1 MANKF
6 ITLKNEVNIKLKI
19 YPKSPLLIKLGDGKE
34 NTKDENTICFMTTK
48 GGKAKYEQGKKV
60 EESREGYLYIPG
72 STLKGM
78 FRERF
83 HQIYYDYKGLD
94 SEKLTETSFD
104 EYREGLLKD
113 KELKS
118 EKVYDKNLEI
128 DKLFG
133 STTLKGRFF
142 AQDSILHKSK
152 SEFDS
157 ILKTRAITPIDRFTG
172 GAVVPLNF
180 EYTTEAFEGELI
192 IKNITKEELQ
202 ALYFVIRDS
211 INGEIRLG
219 NSKTRGF
226 GQVELEIKEFN
237 LKLYRNNLDEF
248 KELHNYFEEDEKNSM
263 ELGEGNYIY
272 KGLKLKETKVDINNP
287 NEFIKALFGGAK

>member
-1 MANKF
+1 MANEF
-6 ITLKNEVNIKLKI
+6 ITLKNEVNIRLRI
-19 YPKSPLLIKLGDGKE
+19 NPKSPLLIKLGDH
-34 NTKDENTICFMTTK
+34 KDAKGSDNAVCFMTT
-48 GGKAKYEQGKKV
+48 GGVEYDEEKKILPDT
-60 EESREGYLYIPG
+60 RKGYLYIPG

-94 SEKLTETSFD
+94 SKKLTEKSFD
-104 EYREGLLKD
+104 EYREELLKD

-118 EKVYDKNLEI
+118 EAVYEKNLEI

-142 AQDSILHKSK
+142 AQDSIINGKKTDLN
-152 SEFDS
+152 S

-180 EYTTEAFEGELI
+180 EYTTEAFEGDLI
-192 IKNITKEELQ
+192 IKNIAKEELQ

-219 NSKTRGF
+219 NSKSRGF
-226 GQVELEIKEFN
+226 GQVELEVKELN

-248 KELHNYFEEDEKNSM
+248 ENLHKYFKEDKENSM
-263 ELGEGNYIY
+263 ILGENYLY
-272 KGLKLKETKVDINNP
+272 KNLKLEDTKVDVNSPNDFIN
-287 NEFIKALFGGAK
+287 ALFGGAN